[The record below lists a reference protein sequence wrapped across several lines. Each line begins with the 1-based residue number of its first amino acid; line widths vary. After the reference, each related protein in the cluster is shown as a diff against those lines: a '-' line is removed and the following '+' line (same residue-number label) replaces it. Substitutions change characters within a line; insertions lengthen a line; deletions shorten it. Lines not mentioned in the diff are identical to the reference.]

1 MHRGLGIMGCSATGR
16 NLGVREAVPI
26 LVPAPLAVEG
36 ISPLKKFQG
45 LLKSSIDKNAPLLL
59 FSPGWSGN
67 IAIQRDNH
75 QYAYYVFDISWLRV
89 SFE

>member
-1 MHRGLGIMGCSATGR
+1 MGCSAAG

-45 LLKSSIDKNAPLLL
+45 LLKSSIDKKPLCYC
-59 FSPGWSGN
+59 SPLAGLVTSLYRG
-67 IAIQRDNH
+67 ITTSMLTMSL
-75 QYAYYVFDISWLRV
+75 ISLG
-89 SFE
+89 